1 MMTNNFLDFFWSHIL
16 KRGPDECWEWTGHV
30 SIYGYGTYN
39 GLVEL
44 LGTNRCSRQ
53 AYILTKGEIPP
64 GLQVLHR
71 CDNRKCC
78 NPKHLRLGTHQENMD
93 DMTQKGREAHHGVSQ
108 PGSMNGSSVLTEE
121 QVILIL
127 KDPRT
132 LKPISQEY
140 VVSKTR
146 ISQIKRRLAW
156 RHLA

>member
-64 GLQVLHR
+64 DFR
-71 CDNRKCC
+71 CFI
-78 NPKHLRLGTHQENMD
+78 GVTTGSAV
-93 DMTQKGREAHHGVSQ
+93 TQNTS
-108 PGSMNGSSVLTEE
+108 
-121 QVILIL
+121 
-127 KDPRT
+127 D
-132 LKPISQEY
+132 
-140 VVSKTR
+140 
-146 ISQIKRRLAW
+146 
-156 RHLA
+156 